1 MNVSALLTLGMA
13 VLLAGAHLLAGKLR
27 FLKGI
32 PRNAW
37 LSFAGGV
44 SVAYVFVHI
53 LPELKESQE
62 AIAEADT
69 AAWLGF
75 LEHHAY
81 LMALLGLTLFYGLE
95 RAALMDRPGGR
106 RSNAATSAG
115 TFWLHVISFTL
126 YNAVIGYLL
135 VHREDQSLHSLL
147 FFTLALGFHFVV
159 NDFGLREH
167 HQHRYDRLGRWV
179 LSAAVLAGWGVGQ
192 GVGINEAA
200 LALLFSF
207 LAGGIVLNVLKEELP
222 EERHSRF
229 WAFALGCIVYAALL
243 LLTA

>member
-1 MNVSALLTLGMA
+1 MTFSALLTLGMA
-13 VLLAGAHLLAGKLR
+13 LLLAGVHLLAGRMR
-27 FLKGI
+27 FLEGV

-53 LPELKESQE
+53 LPELTESQ
-62 AIAEADT
+62 AALSAGDDT
-69 AAWLGF
+69 AWLGF

-81 LMALLGLTLFYGLE
+81 LMTLLGLTVFYGLE

-106 RSNAATSAG
+106 RSNSATSAVI
-115 TFWLHVISFTL
+115 FWLHVVLFIV
-126 YNAVIGYLL
+126 YNAIIGYVL
-135 VHREDQSLHSLL
+135 VHREDQSLYGLL

-167 HQHRYDRLGRWV
+167 HQHRYDRLGRWM
-179 LSAAVLAGWGVGQ
+179 LSAAVLIGWGIGQAVEVG
-192 GVGINEAA
+192 EAA

-229 WAFALGCIVYAALL
+229 WAFALGAALYAALL